1 MIKKLSSSLC
11 LVALLSGCSTVTI
24 HPQATQKLATEP
36 TFQETRDF
44 YFWGLKG
51 ETRVDVKEVCG
62 ASTVQQMQSQKT
74 FANGFLGA
82 ITLGIYAPHSVRVWC
97 E

>member
-1 MIKKLSSSLC
+1 MLEKLSSAVC
-11 LVALLSGCSTVTI
+11 LVSLLAGCSTVTI
-24 HPQATQKLATEP
+24 HPEETQKLATEP

-44 YFWGLKG
+44 YFWGLAG

-62 ASTVQQMQSQKT
+62 ESTVKQMQSQQT
-74 FANGFLGA
+74 FANGFLGV